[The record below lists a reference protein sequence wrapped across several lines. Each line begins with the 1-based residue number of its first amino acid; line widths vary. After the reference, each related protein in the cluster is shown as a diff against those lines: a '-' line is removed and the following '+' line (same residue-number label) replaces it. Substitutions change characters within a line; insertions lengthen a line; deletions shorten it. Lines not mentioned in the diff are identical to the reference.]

1 MGITITGGLTFG
13 NGLAVSSPPPVTNYF
28 LGKVASPGADSLQ
41 GAGVGMD
48 ITNDNVYLTGGIPF
62 VNTGNSPF
70 ISIAANGTVNT
81 QLRSLIDGGNY
92 NNQYNSSMFT
102 DTDGSIY
109 MAGYASYFGSNILIM
124 YKYNSSGTI
133 AWIRSI
139 QPDVNAVSDGYPP
152 RITGDSSRI
161 YVCANFGNFVGA
173 LACSKTDGAYS
184 WFTQLDGG
192 ASLLTAT
199 GITASNGTVY
209 IVGSNFFSGKTFNVG
224 LDGFDGTIGT
234 QYEFTGS
241 NSVYNPSI
249 TSDTNFQYIS
259 MIDQNTGAL
268 ILIAFNFG
276 FFGSSTS
283 ISASVSGGT
292 ISYITRDSSG
302 NLYIF
307 TKTSTGEL
315 LLLKY
320 NSSLALQWQQVLTT
334 QTFFVTPGGVAVDTT
349 GAKTA
354 FAINAS
360 MSGGSSGGVDFGPG
374 MIFARL
380 PIDGSGSTTQ
390 TVGDTN
396 FVYAA
401 SSYST
406 GTPSISASSSS
417 YTQSTP
423 TVYANDTLTATNSTT
438 TLTINDYNF

>member
-1 MGITITGGLTFG
+1 MGITITSGLTFG
-13 NGLAVSSPPPVTNYF
+13 NGLTVSSPPPVTNYF
-28 LGKVASPGADSLQ
+28 LGKVASPVGGDLQ

-62 VNTGNSPF
+62 TNTGNSPF
-70 ISIAANGTVNT
+70 ISIAADGTVNT

-92 NNQYNSSMFT
+92 SNQYNSSMFT

-109 MAGYASYFGSNILIM
+109 MAGYASYFGGNILIM

-133 AWIRSI
+133 SWIRSI
-139 QPDVNAVSDGYPP
+139 YPDVDSPSSSTPP
-152 RITGDSSRI
+152 MITGDSSRI

-173 LACSKTDGAYS
+173 LACSKTDGTYS

-192 ASLLTAT
+192 ASLLQAT
-199 GITASNGTVY
+199 GITATGNDALIIAGA
-209 IVGSNFFSGKTFNVG
+209 NFSAGKTFIVG
-224 LDGFDGTIGT
+224 LDGVTGNIST

-241 NSVYNPSI
+241 NAVTRPSI
-249 TSDTNFQYIS
+249 VAGTSSLYIS
-259 MIDQNTGAL
+259 MIDQSNGDF
-268 ILIAFNFG
+268 ILINFNYFSVS
-276 FFGSSTS
+276 SSTS
-283 ISASVSGGT
+283 ISASVSAAT
-292 ISYITRDSSG
+292 TSYITRDSSG
-302 NLYIF
+302 NLYTF
-307 TKTSTGEL
+307 AKTNNGGEL

-320 NSSLALQWQQVLTT
+320 NSSLSLQWQQVLTT
-334 QTFFVTPGGVAVDTT
+334 QTSFVTPGGIAVDTT

-360 MSGGSSGGVDFGPG
+360 MSGGPGFGSG

-396 FVYAA
+396 FVYAT

-406 GTPSISASSSS
+406 GTPSISSAPSSF
-417 YTQSTP
+417 TQSTP
-423 TVYANDTLTATNSTT
+423 TVYANDDLTATNSTT